1 MKDLFILY
9 IALIIAFL
17 WGTQPICHKYLEKD
31 IDFLSLFIITWI
43 FSTIIIF
50 IVFILNFDK
59 VYTTFINIKN
69 RDIFIIII
77 IAFSIIISKYLY
89 FKIIYNDN
97 KTIFSSICYLAP
109 LFTLIFAYFLLNEN
123 ITTQQIIGVI
133 FIILGSI
140 IITSNIE
147 Y

>member
-69 RDIFIIII
+69 RDIFIIVI

-97 KTIFSSICYLAP
+97 KTIFVSICYLAP

-123 ITTQQIIGVI
+123 ITIQQIIGVI
-133 FIILGSI
+133 LIILGSI
-140 IITSNIE
+140 IITSNIK

>member
-123 ITTQQIIGVI
+123 ITIQQIIGVI
-133 FIILGSI
+133 LIILGSI
-140 IITSNIE
+140 IITSNIK